1 MPTDGLAEVVRQ
13 VLATPYAS
21 PRPVTADAVLGMLV
35 LAVEGLPKM
44 ATLLFLGDLFSS
56 GG

>member
-21 PRPVTADAVLGMLV
+21 PRPVTADAVL
-35 LAVEGLPKM
+35 ALPDRAM
-44 ATLLFLGDLFSS
+44 AGAPPA
-56 GG
+56 